1 MMYVENCNINLK
13 CFIFL
18 DLSIMDLGLMYVENC
33 NINLKC
39 FIFLDLSIMD
49 LGRRG
54 SLFKMFCSMRWSL
67 RAVSPPLP
75 LLVLVVRSPPP
86 LVSSSSSN
94 SRTWRWTHLGRIQG
108 TACFG
113 THPCPTKPISMNIHN
128 IPSTGGVSWLEPA
141 TSRLGASIVITSNN
155 QGKLASSLASLR
167 LSFIQMY
174 LTHLIFTIMVFPWHN
189 FNGMY
194 IINH

>member
-1 MMYVENCNINLK
+1 MYVENCNINLK

-18 DLSIMDLGLMYVENC
+18 DLSIMA
-33 NINLKC
+33 
-39 FIFLDLSIMD
+39 

-75 LLVLVVRSPPP
+75 LLVLVARSPP

-113 THPCPTKPISMNIHN
+113 THPCSTKPISMNIHN
-128 IPSTGGVSWLEPA
+128 IPFQVQVGLADSNLQPHAWEQVLLSPA
-141 TSRLGASIVITSNN
+141 GT
-155 QGKLASSLASLR
+155 
-167 LSFIQMY
+167 
-174 LTHLIFTIMVFPWHN
+174 
-189 FNGMY
+189 
-194 IINH
+194 